1 MNFCEYG
8 IASAGRWVYVCL
20 MSLFKKI
27 SALRGAFILLRK
39 NDPLI
44 LASATA
50 FFATFSL
57 PPIIV
62 ILVSVLGLYFKSEHI
77 RQRLFD
83 KLTSML
89 GGQTTGE
96 IEKIV
101 HNFMKLEG
109 NAWVTA
115 AGFLFLLFVATTL
128 LSIVRK
134 AIHQLWHI
142 RRKSSMTLYYGVKER
157 MLGLGML
164 LFIGLLFLIS
174 LLLDASVSL
183 FRNYLHDIF
192 PNVDT
197 MVIRIINIVFSIL
210 VVTIWF
216 TILFKI
222 LPEAR
227 VKWRVAFAGG
237 LLTGLLFSIGK
248 LVLRLMLV
256 ESNLVTIYGASA
268 SIALLLLF
276 IFYSSMIIYYGAAFT
291 HTFGKAIGCPIH
303 AGRYGDEYEERVVE
317 TKS

>member
-1 MNFCEYG
+1 M
-8 IASAGRWVYVCL
+8 
-20 MSLFKKI
+20 
-27 SALRGAFILLRK
+27 SALKKLAAFRHAFILLRR

-50 FFATFSL
+50 FFTTFSL
-57 PPIIV
+57 PPIII

-77 RQRLFD
+77 RQQLFD

-89 GGQTTGE
+89 GGATTGE

-115 AGFLFLLFVATTL
+115 GGFLFLLFVATTL
-128 LSIVRK
+128 LSIIRK

-142 RRKSSMTLYYGVKER
+142 RRKSSKKLYYSVKER

-164 LFIGLLFLIS
+164 LFIGLLFLASI
-174 LLLDASVSL
+174 LLDASVSL
-183 FRNYLHDIF
+183 FRKHLHDIF
-192 PNVDT
+192 PDVDA
-197 MVIRIINIVFSIL
+197 MVIRILNILFSIL

-216 TILFKI
+216 TILFKV

-237 LLTGLLFSIGK
+237 FLTGLLFSIGK
-248 LVLRLMLV
+248 LILRLMLV

-276 IFYSSMIIYYGAAFT
+276 IFYSSMIVYYGAAFT
-291 HTFGKAIGCPIH
+291 HSFGKAIGSPIH

-317 TKS
+317 PVSEKT